1 MRRLIIALL
10 TFLLVL
16 SASYSA
22 AESAA
27 DRNPEFVY
35 DADGIELFGIGSTRK
50 DAESAMS
57 ETPEFT
63 ASVLVEPNEEDLKF
77 SPSLRDS
84 IYRFVEFGSAY
95 KAMQSNFAY
104 RSFRIEYECGVSVY
118 YDCSK
123 FTEIRQG
130 YADKKY
136 SSESD
141 ERDAAAALI
150 AEVDNYFLY
159 DMTVEKI
166 EILEHS
172 YKTHN
177 GLYVGMPLERNVI
190 GYYDDLSM
198 YFFGGAE
205 LSEEYVRGLDDASG
219 IIRVSA
225 IAAHDGG
232 FVERIVIDVME

>member
-63 ASVLVEPNEEDLKF
+63 ASVLVEPNEEELKF
-77 SPSLRDS
+77 YPKKNDS
-84 IYRFVEFGSAY
+84 ICRFALFGSVQKWIPWGMPPQTIVYGCGISVTYDSSDFSGIIQKYEDA
-95 KAMQSNFAY
+95 
-104 RSFRIEYECGVSVY
+104 EYASV
-118 YDCSK
+118 D
-123 FTEIRQG
+123 
-130 YADKKY
+130 
-136 SSESD
+136 D
-141 ERDAAAALI
+141 EREAAAAMI
-150 AEVDNYFLY
+150 AEVDGHFLRN
-159 DMTVEKI
+159 MPVLKI
-166 EILEHS
+166 EILKHGFES
-172 YKTHN
+172 IS
-177 GLYVGMPLERNVI
+177 GAYVGMPLEPSILGTYR
-190 GYYDDLSM
+190 DQCQ
-198 YFFGGAE
+198 YFVGGVE
-205 LSEEYVRGLDDASG
+205 LSEDYVRGLDDTMG
-219 IIRVSA
+219 IVRVTECA
-225 IAAHDGG
+225 NRDGG